1 MNDVLFRRA
10 SWLSGLGLFFMA
22 VIAAWSNFAVLEA
35 LIIPNNAAKTASN
48 ILESLGLFR
57 LGVLGFLVVVLLDV
71 LVSWGLFVVFARVD
85 EALSRLAA
93 WFRLVYSAI
102 FAIAIAQLFG
112 IPQLLENPLL
122 NLEQNQ
128 ALVLF
133 STQHFKNIWDLG
145 LLLFGVHLLLLG
157 ILAWRSSFI
166 PRWLSLLLLV
176 AGIGYGFDSV
186 AAILGSSWRISSFT
200 FLGEFLLI
208 FCLFWVGARRQVV
221 TV

>member
-102 FAIAIAQLFG
+102 FAIAIAQLVG

-157 ILAWRSSFI
+157 ILAWRSGFV
-166 PRWLSLLLLV
+166 PRWLGVLLLA
-176 AGIGYGFDSV
+176 AGVGYGFDSV
-186 AAILGSSWRISSFT
+186 AAVLGYGLRISSFT

-208 FCLFWVGARRQVV
+208 FCLFWLAARKGG
-221 TV
+221 